1 MRNTIP
7 GGVAVLAALLAVAGC
22 SSASSNS
29 KVSIDGQDVSGSYSV
44 TCAKQGNAI
53 ALTLADENNGKY
65 GKFSVGATLN
75 ADGKTVSAVTLAG
88 SKGGVNGGAYALAY
102 GQAGGM
108 SSAGHADVTVSGK
121 KYTVKGEGTSASM
134 DMSNMGM
141 NMSDDGTM
149 TQSFDIVFACD
160 NVIQ

>member
-1 MRNTIP
+1 MRKTIP
-7 GGVAVLAALLAVAGC
+7 GGVAVFAVTLAVAGC
-22 SSASSNS
+22 SSASSDS
-29 KVSIDGQDVSGSYSV
+29 TVSIDGQDVSGSFAV
-44 TCAKQGNAI
+44 TCARQGNAI
-53 ALTLADENNGKY
+53 ALTLADENNEKY

-75 ADGKTVSAVTLAG
+75 PDGKTVSAVTVAG
-88 SKGGVNGGAYALAY
+88 SKGGANGGAYALAY

-134 DMSNMGM
+134 DMSNMGT

-149 TQSFDIVFACD
+149 TQSFSIVFACE
-160 NVIQ
+160 NVVQ